1 MEVDALTEVYAN
13 LLETRGHMAE
23 PLVLWTERWQAMVAG
38 WDLWLP

>member
-13 LLETRGHMAE
+13 LLETWGHMAE

-38 WDLWLP
+38 KDLWLP